1 MFQFEKLLKQ
11 NNISEND
18 PELPRVI
25 LKQIEKF
32 RYIQSTITSETPFSE
47 KETLEN
53 QLDEIDDNIMKTL
66 PEFFDIEDE
75 AEINKQ
81 KSQSEKVEKE
91 KAASEKSKK
100 EKEEKEAMEAEL
112 NKPATND
119 DDALDKLFRK
129 GKSKVSV
136 GDLKNAGFNT
146 SFWGNLGPHGCS
158 TKRYV
163 LKKED
168 ILNSFY
174 DLIKK

>member
-11 NNISEND
+11 NNISESD

-32 RYIQSTITSETPFSE
+32 RNLQSKITPEIPFSE
-47 KETLEN
+47 KESLEN
-53 QLDEIDDNIMKTL
+53 QLDEIDDSIMKTL

-81 KSQSEKVEKE
+81 KSKAEKEEKE
-91 KAASEKSKK
+91 KAASEKAKK
-100 EKEEKEAMEAEL
+100 EKELEEAEL

-119 DDALDKLFRK
+119 DDALDKLFKK
-129 GKSKVSV
+129 GKLKVSV

-158 TKRYV
+158 TKRYK
-163 LKKED
+163 LNRED
-168 ILNSFY
+168 ISEPFY
-174 DLIKK
+174 HLIKK